1 MDAAADQEFKPMRK
15 KDGGINGAGSE
26 DRQGNGPIDMMQAT
40 SIDNISHI
48 SHQEASM
55 GQNNS
60 KYELDGDNFRDK
72 RDSTGLL
79 GVMMASSLNK
89 NKKKKVLKKR
99 NDRDVINESRES
111 VGSFSELVLEQYDK
125 MNLDPK
131 LGFNMETE
139 SEQHPDDLPFQ
150 EYKPRGPNSPQ
161 KRDNGHSSPTKMEPE
176 PQGQR

>member
-1 MDAAADQEFKPMRK
+1 
-15 KDGGINGAGSE
+15 
-26 DRQGNGPIDMMQAT
+26 MMQAT

-111 VGSFSELVLEQYDK
+111 VGSFSELVLE
-125 MNLDPK
+125 
-131 LGFNMETE
+131 
-139 SEQHPDDLPFQ
+139 
-150 EYKPRGPNSPQ
+150 
-161 KRDNGHSSPTKMEPE
+161 
-176 PQGQR
+176 